1 MAVYYFDHQYDNGRV
16 NPLTTTVMDNYHMH
30 NYNNMSPNMPSAN
43 CYRSKFFCRNFSI
56 FSPPVHQ

>member
-16 NPLTTTVMDNYHMH
+16 NPLTTTIMDNYHMH

-43 CYRSKFFCRNFSI
+43 CYRSKFF
-56 FSPPVHQ
+56 SP